1 MNIPGRS
8 TIDELHAKVAGQ
20 TVPTRFLALAAERP
34 DAVFLRSMAT
44 APGSNPVG
52 WNTFTLAEVRA
63 LAARTAAGLQAL
75 DVEPGERVMLMMRNR
90 PDFHW
95 LDLGAQFVRATPVS
109 IYNSSSGEE
118 IQYLASHAEA
128 RVIIVE
134 DAGFLARLM
143 EIRDELPL
151 LEHIFVIEAGDDLP
165 DGVRPVDELL
175 AHGEADLD
183 TLGAVTSPDDLRTC
197 TPQPHRGEWIH
208 GHARRGVGLFG

>member
-1 MNIPGRS
+1 MPAMSIPGRS

-20 TVPTRFLALAAERP
+20 TVPTRFLATAAARP

-52 WNTFTLAEVRA
+52 WNTYTLADVRA

-109 IYNSSSGEE
+109 IYNSSSPEE
-118 IQYLASHAEA
+118 IQYLADHAEA
-128 RVIIVE
+128 EIAVLE
-134 DAGFLARLM
+134 DDGFLERVLKV
-143 EIRDELPL
+143 RDELPL
-151 LEHIFVIEAGDDLP
+151 PEKG
-165 DGVRPVDELL
+165 
-175 AHGEADLD
+175 
-183 TLGAVTSPDDLRTC
+183 
-197 TPQPHRGEWIH
+197 
-208 GHARRGVGLFG
+208 